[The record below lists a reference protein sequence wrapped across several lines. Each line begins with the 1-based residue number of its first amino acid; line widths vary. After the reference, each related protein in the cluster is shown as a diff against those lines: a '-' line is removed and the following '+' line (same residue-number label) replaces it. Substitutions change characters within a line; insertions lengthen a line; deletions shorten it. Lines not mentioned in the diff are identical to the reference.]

1 MFKGPV
7 FHLNGR
13 NHLVSD
19 TSGIQCPLAIWL
31 FTFRGLADLFL
42 AQLFLGALC
51 SVSRLAED
59 PAHLFCATSTV
70 RVTARVIT
78 PRAQIYV
85 FIHSVF
91 Q

>member
-13 NHLVSD
+13 NHLVNGCS
-19 TSGIQCPLAIWL
+19 P
-31 FTFRGLADLFL
+31 FRGLADLFL

-85 FIHSVF
+85 FIQFSNEF
-91 Q
+91 